1 MNKQRRKEIKII
13 IGQLSELQ
21 TKLELINDEEQ
32 FAYDSL
38 SEGLQSTL
46 RGMESEEAIDILDE
60 ATEGID
66 DIIKSLTTI

>member
-13 IGQLSELQ
+13 IEQLSELQ

>member
-13 IGQLSELQ
+13 IEQLSELQ

-66 DIIKSLTTI
+66 DIIKSLTSI